1 MLDSKVNG
9 LIENYWKAVTR
20 RYVKFMADKN
30 LVDSRRLLGVH
41 LLADSK
47 FDPTITVKVG

>member
-1 MLDSKVNG
+1 VNG

-20 RYVKFMADKN
+20 RYAKFVADNN

-47 FDPTITVKVG
+47 FDPIITLKGR